1 MESMGPLTAKAI
13 RDRGPGEYQTVTAC
27 GRPPYLRPRP
37 PRSDAGNIPACGRRL
52 SAISFPKL
60 AKSGARSRAPI
71 RKSPSLAGISGVAG
85 VKSQCG
91 GLVGWGGKDSN
102 PEMANYLRI
111 RATVILI

>member
-1 MESMGPLTAKAI
+1 MESMGPLAAKAI
-13 RDRGPGEYQTVTAC
+13 RDLGSGEYQTVPSRYERAAC
-27 GRPPYLRPRP
+27 GRSPYLKPRA
-37 PRSDAGNIPACGRRL
+37 PRSDAGNIPACGPRL

-111 RATVILI
+111 

>member
-1 MESMGPLTAKAI
+1 
-13 RDRGPGEYQTVTAC
+13 
-27 GRPPYLRPRP
+27 
-37 PRSDAGNIPACGRRL
+37 
-52 SAISFPKL
+52 
-60 AKSGARSRAPI
+60 
-71 RKSPSLAGISGVAG
+71 LAGISGVAG